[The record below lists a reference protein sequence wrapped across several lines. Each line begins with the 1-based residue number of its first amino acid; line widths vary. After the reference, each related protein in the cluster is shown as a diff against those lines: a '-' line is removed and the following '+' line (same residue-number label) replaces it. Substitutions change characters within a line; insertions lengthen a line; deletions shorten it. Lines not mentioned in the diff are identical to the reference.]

1 MATGQVFVV
10 RKKDQKVPNIF
21 IVQAAPLLQ
30 YIETN
35 ESLCV
40 CVCMCCCC
48 FFLQYVRVRR
58 CKKKVWIT
66 RRFPAG
72 HCTASHCMGLYKEI
86 TLKWPIIY
94 TDEVRGRWSRARR
107 GLQEEKKGS
116 SAPSFKLLA
125 LFFIIFFFFL
135 SSKCSSSLDCGPRCC
150 FLLQQKVCANVC
162 GRRLACVA
170 CIAANCIKCDA
181 ANYCALLGCFVGSMH
196 WMLWKQNKQKK
207 LLSLWFFLLYIS
219 VCFCFMCTAAAKS
232 KSNNVC
238 VCEFLK
244 HESAS
249 AVCVFGNSQRVE
261 TSTRSE

>member
-1 MATGQVFVV
+1 MQ
-10 RKKDQKVPNIF
+10 
-21 IVQAAPLLQ
+21 
-30 YIETN
+30 
-35 ESLCV
+35 
-40 CVCMCCCC
+40 
-48 FFLQYVRVRR
+48 
-58 CKKKVWIT
+58 KKVWIT
-66 RRFPAG
+66 RRFSAG

-94 TDEVRGRWSRARR
+94 TDEVRGRWSKSKTRIAGR
-107 GLQEEKKGS
+107 KKRFLCS
-116 SAPSFKLLA
+116 SFKLLA
-125 LFFIIFFFFL
+125 LFFFIFFFFL
-135 SSKCSSSLDCGPRCC
+135 SSKCSSSLDCGSRCC
-150 FLLQQKVCANVC
+150 FRWSINRRSAQMCADVALRVLHVLLLTVLNAM
-162 GRRLACVA
+162 
-170 CIAANCIKCDA
+170 
-181 ANYCALLGCFVGSMH
+181 LLTTVRCWGVLLVPCTGCYG
-196 WMLWKQNKQKK
+196 NKTNKKK